1 MFFIVFPLLCAG
13 EVLVIYAEMSGARL
27 YAQESTGF
35 APAFMAT
42 LVPLLLGA
50 VCLVLGY
57 MLGMKYLQNIWSV
70 TAISFGTILI
80 SEPLFD
86 YFYIGQ
92 VPGTGATVG
101 IVLGGI
107 GILSVIFL

>member
-1 MFFIVFPLLCAG
+1 GSL
-13 EVLVIYAEMSGARL
+13 
-27 YAQESTGF
+27 
-35 APAFMAT
+35 
-42 LVPLLLGA
+42 
-50 VCLVLGY
+50 CLVFGY
-57 MLGMKYLQNIWSV
+57 MLGMKYLHNIWSV

-92 VPGTGATVG
+92 VPNTGAAIG

-107 GILSVIFL
+107 GILSVLFL